1 MKIEPRHDYK
11 KPLYAVGMTAIL
23 GATMLMGTG
32 CGDKVKTSLEVRSGH
47 SKEVELGGATTIIE
61 GDIAEPDIDYAGEED
76 VCPDDDVEL
85 AGETAP
91 EDDLELS
98 GDVEIAEG

>member
-23 GATMLMGTG
+23 GATMLMGTA

-47 SKEVELGGATTIIE
+47 SKEIELDGATTIVE

-76 VCPDDDVEL
+76 VCPDDDVVLE
-85 AGETAP
+85 GETSP
-91 EDDLELS
+91 DEDLELS

>member
-23 GATMLMGTG
+23 GATMLMGTA
-32 CGDKVKTSLEVRSGH
+32 CGDKVKTSLDVRSG
-47 SKEVELGGATTIIE
+47 SNKSVELDGATTIVE
-61 GDIAEPDIDYAGEED
+61 GEIAPEINYEGGETIY
-76 VCPDDDVEL
+76 PDDDVEL
-85 AGETAP
+85 AGETAAP
-91 EDDLELS
+91 EDDVELS